1 MNKIYFVQ
9 DFNLSRFG
17 KEVRTHQKKTTTTK
31 MIQIW
36 RRSLSLARSEWFA
49 NSSRFNSALNYN
61 ESNNSVR
68 LMATSSA
75 AIKQSMYSNATTE
88 TQLSLEPKG
97 PIVLTQNLPGPK
109 TLELMKSL
117 DKIQQT
123 GSVKLFIDYEK
134 SIGNYLVDADGN
146 TFLDIITQISSI
158 PLGYNHPALI
168 EALKDK
174 ANMAEF
180 INRPCLG
187 FLPPKQFMERISNA
201 LLAVAPKGLTEVQ
214 TMACGSCSVE
224 NALKA
229 AFFRYRDLQRNGSA
243 PTEEELTSTMI
254 NQAPGSPKLSAMSFD
269 GAFHG
274 RTFGAL
280 SCTHSKSIHKLDVP
294 AFDWPIAQF
303 PRYMYPLADHTQEND
318 TEDKRCLAN
327 VEQLIDEYKQKAPV
341 AAMII
346 EPIQAEGGDHHG
358 SANFFKGLRK
368 ICNEHNIGMICDE
381 VQTGCGPT
389 GKFWAHEHWNMD
401 DAPDFVT
408 FSKKMLLG
416 GYFYKPAFRPKQAYR
431 VFNTWMGDPAKLI
444 MLESVINV
452 IHREE
457 LVQKIDTVGQKLQQ
471 GLLQLQGKYSNVIS
485 NARGKGTFCAFD
497 LKDGP
502 TRDKVLDQLALSGI
516 YAGGCGAQSVRV
528 RTALVFNDKH
538 NEILLERLES
548 VLSKM

>member
-1 MNKIYFVQ
+1 M
-9 DFNLSRFG
+9 
-17 KEVRTHQKKTTTTK
+17 
-31 MIQIW
+31 MQIW
-36 RRSLSLARSEWFA
+36 RRSLSLLGNDSLVKL
-49 NSSRFNSALNYN
+49 SQNYQR
-61 ESNNSVR
+61 EVSTS
-68 LMATSSA
+68 LIKSMATSA
-75 AIKQSMYSNATTE
+75 TAVKQAQVVASTE
-88 TQLSLEPKG
+88 SQLALEPKG
-97 PIVLTQNLPGPK
+97 PLVLSQTLPGPK
-109 TLELMKSL
+109 TVELMKSL

-168 EALKDK
+168 EALKDS
-174 ANMAEF
+174 ANMSEF

-187 FLPPKQFMERISNA
+187 FLPPKQFMDRISNA
-201 LLAVAPKGLTEVQ
+201 LLAVAPRGLTEVQ

-229 AFFRYRDLQRNGSA
+229 AFFRYRDLQRDGSS
-243 PTEEELTSTMI
+243 PTEEELNSTMF
-254 NQAPGSPKLSAMSFD
+254 NQSPGSPKLSAMSFE

-280 SCTHSKSIHKLDVP
+280 SCTHSKPIHKLDVP
-294 AFDWPIAQF
+294 AFEWPIAKF
-303 PRYMYPLADHTQEND
+303 PRYKYPLSEHEKEND
-318 TEDKRCLAN
+318 EEDKKCLAN
-327 VEQLIDEYKQKAPV
+327 VEQLIQDYKDKAPV
-341 AAMII
+341 AAVII

-358 SANFFKGLRK
+358 SANFFRGLRK
-368 ICNEHNIGMICDE
+368 ICTQHNIGMICDE

-389 GKFWAHEHWNMD
+389 GKFWAHEYWGLED
-401 DAPDFVT
+401 GPDFVT

-416 GYFYKPAFRPKQAYR
+416 GYFYKPEFRPKQAYR

-452 IHREE
+452 IHREG
-457 LVQKIDTVGQKLQQ
+457 LVDKIDQVGTKLQA
-471 GLLQLQGKYSNVIS
+471 GLQQLQNKYSSVVS
-485 NARGKGTFCAFD
+485 NARGKGTFCAIDF
-497 LKDGP
+497 KDGA
-502 TRDKVLDQLALSGI
+502 TRDKVLDQLALNGI

-538 NEILLERLES
+538 NEILLERLEN